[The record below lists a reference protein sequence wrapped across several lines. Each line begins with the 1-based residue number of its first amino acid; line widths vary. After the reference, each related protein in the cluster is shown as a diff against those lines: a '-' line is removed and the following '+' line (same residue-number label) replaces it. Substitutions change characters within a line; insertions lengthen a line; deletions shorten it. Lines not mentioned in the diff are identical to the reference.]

1 VVISAQNRV
10 HASMRRALFF
20 PALILLLASAACSG
34 NNAEVETLREEV
46 AELKAA
52 LKVATKERDSDRQDR
67 VIEVLEAYQAWNVTT
82 FEFNKRYLEALNIC
96 ASIRSDASAACLEHS
111 SGFIEAW
118 DYLSDAVL
126 GAAHRIPVP
135 DGDAIQLRRLAY
147 GYTNH
152 LELQFDLGRNGMRK
166 LTPEEMDIL
175 KLISQEARLVASSYQ
190 AKCVALSESPP
201 RICTADLE
209 QEARKLAS

>member
-1 VVISAQNRV
+1 
-10 HASMRRALFF
+10 L
-20 PALILLLASAACSG
+20 LIASADCSE

-46 AELKAA
+46 TELKAA
-52 LKVATKERDSDRQDR
+52 LEVATKELEVATKERASDRLDR
-67 VIEVLEAYQAWNVTT
+67 IIEVLEAYQAWNVTT

-96 ASIRSDASAACLEHS
+96 ASIRSEATAACLEHS
-111 SGFIEAW
+111 SGFIETW
-118 DYLSDAVL
+118 DYLDDTVL

-166 LTPEEMDIL
+166 LTPEEMDTL

-209 QEARKLAS
+209 QEARKLAG